1 MIETENS
8 KILDIKRKQYVTAKE
23 LEQLKQSLYQIEPK
37 EIINDALDLA
47 NKQLLENNKEK
58 NEVLAQNEKKAI
70 DSFLFE
76 INNPN
81 KKIDQLRLI
90 SNQKLEDFKIST
102 NLIEEKTQKESK
114 EYTSQ
119 LEGIKREN
127 QMLRKKYS
135 DLKNQFDDIQKKH
148 NNNLSHIEQMK
159 QNEKIFLL
167 NKPVFN
173 EFLKQFKDKTPLQ
186 MIQDIEKQKDG
197 FKSLI
202 DEYNTTFNKIIFSK
216 KIFDIKI
223 EREEKK
229 ISNYNKQI
237 HKLEDDNSVV
247 QQNFGNV
254 VEQLKK
260 EIKNLQGLKEENDK
274 YRKMLYQLYNRLIE
288 NFSLDKDI
296 NLQKKLLKLKKE
308 DYKPNLLDDNE
319 IFKYIKLMIS
329 SMNRSTSDQL
339 LRETIAYSNMITRVY
354 LKNKINLK
362 YEPYSTFKEL
372 KDIMEKNEEKIEKL
386 RNNVREYEEKLKI
399 MTAENKK
406 LNKIINYFH
415 MEKNRNIEIKQ
426 NTLNINYR
434 NSLKFK
440 KLYNKERFSKQYNS
454 SKYRNS
460 SLGYQNKRYRLNSAN
475 PQIKRSLLKR
485 ANIVDDS
492 DSSKTQKTSVNNI
505 KEIKKSNSIY
515 DLNNKKIQENIDFKL
530 LRNPL
535 YQSIQSMN
543 NKVLN
548 KYYQIDNK
556 INKENKKV
564 KDNYKKAKDQ
574 NIFTYLNEFQQL
586 INHTNR
592 LFLYQA
598 KISPKFY
605 LERNRNL
612 SLNKPKFN
620 KIFKKKRM
628 NKSSDD
634 LLQDFVSSKIISKIN
649 GIIKNLQ
656 YKDED
661 NNKNNMEIN

>member
-274 YRKMLYQLYNRLIE
+274 YRKMLYQLYNRLIGA
-288 NFSLDKDI
+288 FGLDKDI
-296 NLQKKLLKLKKE
+296 HTNRKYLKLKRE

-319 IFKYIKLMIS
+319 IFKYITLMIS
-329 SMNRSTSDQL
+329 AMNRSTSGKL
-339 LRETIAYSNMITRVY
+339 LRETIAYCNMITRVY

-362 YEPYSTFKEL
+362 YEPYSTFKDL
-372 KDIMEKNEEKIEKL
+372 KDIMEKNEEKIEQL
-386 RNNVREYEEKLKI
+386 NNDMKEYEKKI
-399 MTAENKK
+399 KDITRENRK

-415 MEKNRNIEIKQ
+415 QEKNKNIELKQ
-426 NTLNINYR
+426 SIM
-434 NSLKFK
+434 
-440 KLYNKERFSKQYNS
+440 
-454 SKYRNS
+454 NS
-460 SLGYQNKRYRLNSAN
+460 SLNLRNSVINK
-475 PQIKRSLLKR
+475 
-485 ANIVDDS
+485 D
-492 DSSKTQKTSVNNI
+492 
-505 KEIKKSNSIY
+505 
-515 DLNNKKIQENIDFKL
+515 IQE
-530 LRNPL
+530 
-535 YQSIQSMN
+535 
-543 NKVLN
+543 
-548 KYYQIDNK
+548 
-556 INKENKKV
+556 
-564 KDNYKKAKDQ
+564 
-574 NIFTYLNEFQQL
+574 
-586 INHTNR
+586 
-592 LFLYQA
+592 
-598 KISPKFY
+598 
-605 LERNRNL
+605 
-612 SLNKPKFN
+612 
-620 KIFKKKRM
+620 
-628 NKSSDD
+628 
-634 LLQDFVSSKIISKIN
+634 
-649 GIIKNLQ
+649 
-656 YKDED
+656 
-661 NNKNNMEIN
+661 EIYH

>member
-23 LEQLKQSLYQIEPK
+23 LEQLKQSLNQIEPK

-135 DLKNQFDDIQKKH
+135 DLKNQFVDIQKKH

-173 EFLKQFKDKTPLQ
+173 EFLKQFKDKTPLK

-229 ISNYNKQI
+229 ISNVNKQI

-274 YRKMLYQLYNRLIE
+274 YRKMLYQLYNRLIGA
-288 NFSLDKDI
+288 FGLDKDI
-296 NLQKKLLKLKKE
+296 HTNRKYLKLKRE

-319 IFKYIKLMIS
+319 IFKYITLMIS
-329 SMNRSTSDQL
+329 AMNRSTSGKL
-339 LRETIAYSNMITRVY
+339 LRETIAYCNMITRVY

-362 YEPYSTFKEL
+362 YEPYSTFKDL
-372 KDIMEKNEEKIEKL
+372 KDIMEKNEEKIEQL
-386 RNNVREYEEKLKI
+386 NNDMKEYEKKI
-399 MTAENKK
+399 KDITRENRK

-415 MEKNRNIEIKQ
+415 QEKNKNIELKQ
-426 NTLNINYR
+426 SIMNSSLNLRNSKGFRKSIGNKQRYSRGNLSLNPKNSIINNKITKYR
-434 NSLKFK
+434 LKSGNLQLRKNSLKNEMNFK
-440 KLYNKERFSKQYNS
+440 SSNS
-454 SKYRNS
+454 LIN
-460 SLGYQNKRYRLNSAN
+460 N
-475 PQIKRSLLKR
+475 
-485 ANIVDDS
+485 
-492 DSSKTQKTSVNNI
+492 NNI
-505 KEIKKSNSIY
+505 KTLKKSSSLIF
-515 DLNNKKIQENIDFKL
+515 DLKQGKFPDNIDSKL
-530 LRNPL
+530 LKNPL
-535 YQSIQSMN
+535 YQSIQSMYC
-543 NKVLN
+543 NKLID
-548 KYYQIDNK
+548 KYYGFADDK
-556 INKENKKV
+556 KENNNAHNKTFKEPSIV
-564 KDNYKKAKDQ
+564 
-574 NIFTYLNEFQQL
+574 TYINEFKQL

-598 KISPKFY
+598 RMSPKLYNTKNKNF
-605 LERNRNL
+605 N
-612 SLNKPKFN
+612 LNKQKFN
-620 KIFKKKRM
+620 KLFRRKNL
-628 NKSSDD
+628 NKSTGD
-634 LLQDFVSSKIISKIN
+634 LLQNYVGSKIISKIN
-649 GIIKNLQ
+649 GIINNLQ
-656 YKDED
+656 YRD
-661 NNKNNMEIN
+661 NEENQNHLDFN